1 MGSVTS
7 WKVASDIAL
16 SQHPGYSNYCSCLR
30 GQPFHSL
37 PMGKN
42 RNLSVS
48 LAKDWARSALWC
60 TVPSR
65 QDGSNSSRVDNIT
78 EIFNWDFDDTC
89 SFLRF
94 CCSMEHYSLY
104 PIQPHLT
111 CPRLARSLVYLHTF
125 KLASSWIS
133 FNIPNSLRIVAQAC
147 WTLP

>member
-16 SQHPGYSNYCSCLR
+16 SQHPGYSDYYSGLR
-30 GQPFHSL
+30 GQPFYSL

-42 RNLSVS
+42 RNLSLS
-48 LAKDWARSALWC
+48 LDEDWTRSALLC

-65 QDGSNSSRVDNIT
+65 QNGGDSSRMDGLT

-89 SFLRF
+89 GLLRL
-94 CCSMEHYSLY
+94 CCGVEHYSLY

-111 CPRLARSLVYLHTF
+111 CPRLARSLVYLDTF
-125 KLASSWIS
+125 KLASSSIS
-133 FNIPNSLRIVAQAC
+133 VNILVS
-147 WTLP
+147 